1 MASTVRRTIVLL
13 GPAFV
18 AAMAYVDPGN
28 VAANISAGAEYGY
41 LLVWALVAASGMA
54 MLIQYLSAKLGV
66 VTRRSLSALVAESLG
81 RRRHGRWLRAGYGV
95 QAMGV
100 AIATDLAEVVGGA
113 IALFLLFGLP
123 LWLGGLIVGV
133 VSVTG
138 LHALRRRGE
147 VTFEVVLIIVLA
159 VIAAGFLTSLVW
171 MPPDPAQVIGGLVP
185 RFADATSI
193 QLAAAI
199 LGATVMPHAIYLH
212 SALAKQRHAAEPRTE
227 PATRRLLRVQKVD
240 VIAALII
247 AGSVNLAMLLFAA
260 AGLRGT
266 QIDSIE
272 AAHAHIHELIGAAPA
287 AVFAIGL
294 LASGIGSSV
303 VGTDAGSGIMTDL
316 VPWPIGDTLRRV
328 ITITPA
334 VVLLICGV
342 EPTRALVYSQLA
354 LSFGIAFAL
363 VPLVGYTSRR
373 DLMGA
378 HANSPAVRAV
388 SWVVV
393 AAVLALNVAVI
404 ATA

>member
-1 MASTVRRTIVLL
+1 MASPVRRTIVLL

-41 LLVWALVAASGMA
+41 LLVWALVAASAMA

-66 VTRRSLSALVAESLG
+66 VTRRSLSALVAESLDK
-81 RRRHGRWLRAGYGV
+81 RRHGRWLRAGYGI
-95 QAMGV
+95 QAIGV

-113 IALFLLFGLP
+113 IALFLLFGIP
-123 LWLGGLIVGV
+123 LWLGGLIVGT

-138 LHALRRRGE
+138 LHMLRRRGE
-147 VTFEVVLIIVLA
+147 VTFEVVLIVVLA
-159 VIAAGFLTSLVW
+159 IIAVGFLTSLIW
-171 MPPDPAQVIGGLVP
+171 MPPDPAQIVGGLIP
-185 RFADATSI
+185 RFEDATSV

-212 SALAKQRHAAEPRTE
+212 SALARQRHEKEPRTE

-240 VIAALII
+240 VVAALVI

-272 AAHAHIHELIGAAPA
+272 AAHAHIHGLVGAAPA
-287 AVFAIGL
+287 AIFAIGL

-316 VPWPIGDTLRRV
+316 VPWQIGDTLRRV

-334 VVLLICGV
+334 VVLLIVGV
-342 EPTRALVYSQLA
+342 EPTQALVYSQLA

-363 VPLVGYTSRR
+363 VPLVRYTSSRE
-373 DLMGA
+373 LMGA
-378 HANSPAVRAV
+378 HVNSPVARAV
-388 SWVVV
+388 SWAVV
-393 AAVLALNVAVI
+393 AAVVALNVAVI
-404 ATA
+404 VTA